1 MMKMIS
7 TMATAGF
14 MLAGLA
20 FEAQAMPA
28 APVAAD
34 EAPGITLI
42 ASTCPAGFYR
52 GPQGDCVRGHILHC
66 VVQSTSAGPRR
77 VCS

>member
-7 TMATAGF
+7 TIAAAGF
-14 MLAGLA
+14 MLAGVA
-20 FEAQAMPA
+20 FDAQAMPA
-28 APVAAD
+28 APMTAD
-34 EAPGITLI
+34 QGPEITPI

-52 GPQGDCVRGHILHC
+52 GPHGGCVRGHVLHC
-66 VVQSTSAGPRR
+66 VVQSTSAGARH